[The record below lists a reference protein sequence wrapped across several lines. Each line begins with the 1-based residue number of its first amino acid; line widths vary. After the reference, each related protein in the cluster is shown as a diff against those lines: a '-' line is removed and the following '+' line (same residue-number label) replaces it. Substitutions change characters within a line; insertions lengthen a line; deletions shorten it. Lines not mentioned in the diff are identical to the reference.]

1 MPSKAVDVAWHEF
14 MVHTAAY
21 QEWCALALERF
32 LHHTPAEAVRAKADR
47 NDGPRR
53 TWFGPAATKAS
64 TYTCPRACYLLF
76 ALDAK
81 LGIAGVFTYV
91 PDCSDIGR
99 KSDRNGNG
107 IDSFCCGSFSDYS
120 VSGSSGDFGNAGA
133 LTDGDSDAR
142 NGGGN

>member
-32 LHHTPAEAVRAKADR
+32 LHHTPAEALGATADR

-64 TYTCPRACYLLF
+64 TCACHLLF

-81 LGIAGVFTYV
+81 LGIAGGFDYG
-91 PDCSDIGR
+91 PGCSDIGR

-133 LTDGDSDAR
+133 PTDGDSDAG